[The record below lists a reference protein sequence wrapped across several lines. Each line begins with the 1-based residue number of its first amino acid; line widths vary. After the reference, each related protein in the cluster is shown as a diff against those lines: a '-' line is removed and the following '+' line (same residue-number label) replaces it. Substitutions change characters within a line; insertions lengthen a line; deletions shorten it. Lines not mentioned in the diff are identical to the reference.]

1 MKSKHEA
8 ACNLSQ
14 LDLKDVQYLS
24 HFTQSKENIYLPNLY
39 QNITINQKCP
49 VF

>member
-14 LDLKDVQYLS
+14 LDLNDVQYLS
-24 HFTQSKENIYLPNLY
+24 HFTQSKEI
-39 QNITINQKCP
+39 ITYPICIKILQ
-49 VF
+49 